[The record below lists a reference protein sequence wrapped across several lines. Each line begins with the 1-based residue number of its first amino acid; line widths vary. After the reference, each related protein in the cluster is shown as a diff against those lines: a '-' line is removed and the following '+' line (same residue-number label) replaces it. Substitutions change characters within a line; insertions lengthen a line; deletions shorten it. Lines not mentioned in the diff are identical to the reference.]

1 MKLKGLSSTK
11 IKHLCTSIKNLFH
24 FNFAFVCY
32 IISRVRGNL
41 WIQDVEEE
49 NEEDFYMK
57 TNEIRQYIDEK
68 SV

>member
-11 IKHLCTSIKNLFH
+11 IKNLCTSIKNLFH
-24 FNFAFVCY
+24 FNSAFVCY

-41 WIQDVEEE
+41 CIQNVEEE
-49 NEEDFYMK
+49 NEEDFCMK

-68 SV
+68 LV